1 MADKKKKISNS
12 KARYKA
18 KNPRQFKLTYNDA
31 CPGYD
36 ELCTGN
42 AIELDT
48 TNKRVKSWIVNNIII
63 KEN

>member
-1 MADKKKKISNS
+1 MADKKEKISNS

-36 ELCTGN
+36 
-42 AIELDT
+42 
-48 TNKRVKSWIVNNIII
+48 
-63 KEN
+63 